1 MQLVCRP
8 LSCVVQLVAVWL
20 LAVSA
25 GAQGVGGGI
34 VGTVTDGTQGVLP
47 GVTVTVTGP
56 ALMGTRTDVTAAD
69 GRYRFTNL
77 PPGSDYLIV
86 FELAGFGSFKREGI
100 RLDVGFTAT
109 INATLS
115 PASLEETVVVSGASP
130 VVDVTASR
138 VATHLNADQIATVLV
153 GSRDY
158 AAVMAQVPGVLNTRV
173 DVGGGNATT
182 MQSYRAYGLDGGR
195 GEIEGI
201 NSSQFGSGGLLGY
214 SDMEAFDDM
223 AVNTTGNSAETPVSG
238 TFVNVVSKSGG
249 NTYRGSA
256 YADYQQDGFGT
267 TNIDDDLIARG
278 LTSRGDVDVHDLNK
292 FKMFR
297 DLSANAGGYIVKD
310 KLWWFGAVRH
320 SRLDRRYP
328 VLIDDIAITTIP
340 AYTGKLTYNMT
351 QSHKLVAF
359 YTWSNKIFKNYG
371 VGDGATAR
379 IVTADA
385 LIDERYP
392 IATMSFTYEAILG
405 RTVALTL
412 RAGHWG
418 DFGDYKGK
426 GQNQRYDDAGANRIY
441 GTIPT
446 RFDERDRPQANGS
459 LSYFKDGW
467 GGSHSFKVGGEFQH
481 EQQKYSTTAFGPNNT
496 VLYLNNNV
504 PTQVD
509 VYLVPNATRAVG
521 RTKSVYLTDSWRTSE
536 RLTLN
541 LGVRFDQ
548 YTNYVPDQVGPQG
561 YQFPQVDGPKFNLFA
576 PRIGGVFSLT
586 KDQRTLVKASYGVY
600 WDSPG
605 FTLANQGNPN
615 PNSNFTRYEWVNPNP
630 RYNSEG
636 LPIYEG
642 PQQNGRVI
650 SVSGARADF
659 SPAVTY
665 DPDLRDQYAHSAS
678 VFVEREI
685 GANFGVRTGLVWNG
699 VRNPRTIVNVNQP
712 FDAFNQPVSV
722 PNPGPDGV
730 VSTGDDGAAVTA
742 YNLDPRFLG
751 LPVSQVVKT
760 GYVTDSDFYTWEITA
775 TRRQSRRWS
784 LLASF
789 SNMWSRQGITA
800 LTPNAL
806 INTTDGRDAVTEWQ
820 ARLSSNLQLWR
831 GIEVT
836 PMLRAQAG
844 RPYAPTFIAR
854 LNYQSNVP
862 IYASPKGDQR
872 NDNVVVFDVRL
883 AKAFLSGQGKKL
895 RGFLDVYNI
904 TNTNAV
910 QDMTVSYGSNFMRPS
925 LISGPRIARVGVR
938 FEF

>member
-1 MQLVCRP
+1 MQVVCRP
-8 LSCVVQLVAVWL
+8 LSLAVQLMAL
-20 LAVSA
+20 LGLALSA
-25 GAQGVGGGI
+25 HAQGVGGSI
-34 VGTVTDGTQGVLP
+34 IGTVTDGTQGVLP

-56 ALMGTRTDVTAAD
+56 ALMGTRSDVTAAD
-69 GRYRFTNL
+69 GRYRLTNL
-77 PPGSDYLIV
+77 APGSDYV
-86 FELAGFGSFKREGI
+86 VTFELVGFGSFKREGI

-138 VATHLNADQIATVLV
+138 VSTHLNADQIATVLV

-158 AAVMAQVPGVLNTRV
+158 AAVMAQVPGVVNTRV

-182 MQSYRAYGLDGGR
+182 MQAYRAYGLDGGR

-249 NTYRGSA
+249 NTYHGSA
-256 YADYQQDGFGT
+256 YADYQQDGFGA
-267 TNIDDDLIARG
+267 TNIDDRLIARG
-278 LTSRGDVDVHDLNK
+278 LTSSGDVDVHDLNK
-292 FKMFR
+292 FQMFR

-320 SRLDRRYP
+320 TRLDRRYP
-328 VLIDDIAITTIP
+328 VLIDDIATTTIP
-340 AYTGKLTYNMT
+340 AYTGKLTYNVT
-351 QSHKLVAF
+351 PNHKLAAF
-359 YTWSNKIFKNYG
+359 YTWSNKIFQNYG

-392 IATMSFTYEAILG
+392 NATMSFTYEAVFG
-405 RTVALTL
+405 RTMTLTV

-426 GQNQRYDDAGANRIY
+426 GQTQRYDDAGANRLY
-441 GTIPT
+441 GSIPT

-459 LSYFKDGW
+459 LTYFKDGW
-467 GGSHSFKVGGEFQH
+467 IGSHSFKLGGEFQH
-481 EQQKYSTTAFGPNNT
+481 EEQNYSTTAFGPNNT
-496 VLYLNNNV
+496 ILYLNNKV

-521 RTKSVYLTDSWRTSE
+521 RTKSAYLTDSWRLNS
-536 RLTLN
+536 RATLN

-561 YQFPQVDGPKFNLFA
+561 HAFPQVNGPTWNLVA
-576 PRIGGVFSLT
+576 PRIGGVFAVTS
-586 KDQRTLVKASYGVY
+586 DQRTLIKASYGIY

-615 PNSNFTRYEWVNPNP
+615 PNNNFTRYEWINPTP
-630 RYNSEG
+630 RFNEQG

-642 PQQNGRVI
+642 PQQLGRVI

-659 SPAVTY
+659 APAVTY
-665 DPDLRDQYAHSAS
+665 DPGLKDQFAHSAS
-678 VFVEREI
+678 VFFEREI
-685 GANFGVRTGLVWNG
+685 GANFGLRTGVVWNG
-699 VRNPRTIVNVNQP
+699 VRNPRTVVNISQP
-712 FDAFNQPVSV
+712 FEAFNQPVTV
-722 PNPGPDGV
+722 TNPGPDGV
-730 VSTGDDGAAVTA
+730 AGTSDDGGPVTA
-742 YNLDPRFLG
+742 YNLDPSYLTR
-751 LPVSQVVKT
+751 PISQVVMN

-775 TRRQSRRWS
+775 TRRQSKRWS

-789 SNMWSRQGITA
+789 SNMWSRQGVTR

-806 INTTDGRDAVTEWQ
+806 INTTDGRDAFSEWQ

-831 GIEVT
+831 GLEVT

-854 LNYQSNVP
+854 LNYQSNVA
-862 IYASPKGDQR
+862 INAAPKGDQR
-872 NDNVVVFDVRL
+872 NDNVAVFDVRV
-883 AKAFLSGQGKKL
+883 AKAVSFGQGKRM

-910 QDMTVSYGSNFMRPS
+910 QDMTVSYGANFLRPS